1 MPDLEHLKREVPTV
15 RDTRDEAPFH
25 TPHDRAAARTQS

>member
-15 RDTRDEAPFH
+15 RDNRNGVPFH